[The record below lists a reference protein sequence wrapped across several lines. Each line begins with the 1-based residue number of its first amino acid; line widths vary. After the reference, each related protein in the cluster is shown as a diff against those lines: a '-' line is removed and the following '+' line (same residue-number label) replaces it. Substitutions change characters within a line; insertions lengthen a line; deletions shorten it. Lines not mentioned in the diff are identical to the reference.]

1 MGNCLHLEERRYSV
15 YKHTTPSGKV
25 YIGITSMKPQD
36 RWAAGYKC
44 CRAFNAAIQKYG
56 WNNITSEI
64 LFSDMNR
71 EDACSK
77 EIELIAYYNSTDSQY
92 GYNISKGGS
101 TTLLGLPVSQET
113 RKKLSE
119 ISRKTW
125 QDKEYRDAHSGKNAY
140 WSGKHH
146 TEESLQKIKDHH
158 ADQRGENHPM
168 YGKRHTVESKE
179 RMSKAK
185 IGKYR
190 RSKSAHAK
198 PVLQLTLDGEYITN
212 YLCMEDAAEATKTH
226 SSNIRKVIK
235 GERKQA
241 GGFKWQYEEAYNN
254 V

>member
-1 MGNCLHLEERRYSV
+1 M
-15 YKHTTPSGKV
+15 
-25 YIGITSMKPQD
+25 
-36 RWAAGYKC
+36 
-44 CRAFNAAIQKYG
+44 
-56 WNNITSEI
+56 
-64 LFSDMNR
+64 FSDMNR

-77 EIELIAYYNSTDSQY
+77 EIELIAYYNSTDPQY

-198 PVLQLTLDGEYITN
+198 PVLQLTLDGEYITT